1 MPDTALPLYGMV
13 GTRAPELVDDSTHGV
28 HQHVGWK
35 PGAVGVPASCRKT
48 LMVAADPGVSG
59 ASTSIYCIQIAII
72 HATAHLVGMVG
83 HV

>member
-1 MPDTALPLYGMV
+1 
-13 GTRAPELVDDSTHGV
+13 
-28 HQHVGWK
+28 
-35 PGAVGVPASCRKT
+35 
-48 LMVAADPGVSG
+48 MVAADPGVSG